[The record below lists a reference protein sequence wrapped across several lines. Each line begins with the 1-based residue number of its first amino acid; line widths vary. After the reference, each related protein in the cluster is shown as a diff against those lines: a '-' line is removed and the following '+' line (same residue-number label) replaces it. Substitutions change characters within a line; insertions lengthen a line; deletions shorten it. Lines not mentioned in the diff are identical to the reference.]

1 LGTVTKRWGR
11 VVVVELRDAAVARK
25 RLGANSLQPLRRC
38 LRRQRRG
45 LQRSRRAKRFRAL
58 HRGLIS
64 TLDTPDAATWRRG
77 LLATQTHAIQT
88 HTVRRARW
96 VSAKRGR
103 GEFRAQLADKML
115 CSLRGS
121 DKDATHLWIILQHVH
136 RSSEFAAGRCPSASA
151 ELCV

>member
-1 LGTVTKRWGR
+1 MLRALSSRRMLRFG
-11 VVVVELRDAAVARK
+11 LRDVAVARK

-38 LRRQRRG
+38 LRRRRRG
-45 LQRSRRAKRFRAL
+45 LQGSRRAKRFRAL

-64 TLDTPDAATWRRG
+64 TLDTPNAATWRHG

-88 HTVRRARW
+88 HTMRRARW
-96 VSAKRGR
+96 VSAKRGH
-103 GEFRAQLADKML
+103 GEVRAQVRDRML

-136 RSSEFAAGRCPSASA
+136 RSSEFAVGRSPSASA